1 MKHHETLLLLSSAV
15 HCDKILSFELL
26 LSEKVEPV
34 EY

>member
-1 MKHHETLLLLSSAV
+1 MKHHQTLLLLSSAV

-26 LSEKVEPV
+26 LSEEVQPE